1 MLTQQASIWLTLMF
15 DSAISSAVIA
25 GGLWNMT
32 KVLPFICNAM
42 RSVDKNNSVVKLRK
56 TFANTSAHGSVVGE
70 RLVFNIIP
78 VIFLLALKFRQS
90 SWQAVAM
97 ELFE

>member
-32 KVLPFICNAM
+32 KVLPFICNAI
-42 RSVDKNNSVVKLRK
+42 RSVKNDWIVKLRK